1 MEQMFAQRE
10 RDIEVERANR
20 RVQELETELRQRDE
34 RERDAKF
41 KADIMH
47 LVKRGY

>member
-1 MEQMFAQRE
+1 MFAQRE
-10 RDIEVERANR
+10 RDREVERANR
-20 RVQELETELRQRDE
+20 RVQELEKELRQRDE

-41 KADIMH
+41 RTDIIN